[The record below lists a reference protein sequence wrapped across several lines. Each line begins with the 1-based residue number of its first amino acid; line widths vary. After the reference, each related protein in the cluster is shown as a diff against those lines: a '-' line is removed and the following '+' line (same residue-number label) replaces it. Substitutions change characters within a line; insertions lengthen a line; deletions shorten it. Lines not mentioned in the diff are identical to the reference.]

1 MEAKLLKKKSKK
13 KLFIWIGSILGGLII
28 IGCVGGYF
36 AINYT
41 ADKVLDAM
49 FESAVKE
56 EGTGDTATTPPADS
70 GLSPSESPSSSPSAS
85 DAEAQGTSSPEASEP
100 AQTGNSGGTTPS
112 QEASA
117 PPSKGAS
124 APPSTEASTP
134 PSSDPSPTPS
144 SSYTPEISTDK
155 AEEVK
160 EDISFSEKTKVMTV
174 MLKRLSVDDIK
185 TLQQLASGGLT
196 LEKKKEAKAIILEKL
211 SEKEYDELIE
221 IAKKYGLSQ
230 GKSYADSQQEDLTN

>member
-28 IGCVGGYF
+28 IGCIGGYF

-49 FESAVKE
+49 FESAVTE
-56 EGTGDTATTPPADS
+56 EATGDTTTTPPADS
-70 GLSPSESPSSSPSAS
+70 SVSPSESPSSSPSAS
-85 DAEAQGTSSPEASEP
+85 DAETQGTSSPEASDP
-100 AQTGNSGGTTPS
+100 VQSGNSGGSTPS

-117 PPSKGAS
+117 PPSK
-124 APPSTEASTP
+124 EASTP
-134 PSSDPSPTPS
+134 PSSNPSPSPS
-144 SSYTPEISTDK
+144 STYSGEISTEK
-155 AEEVK
+155 AEQVK

-185 TLQQLASGGLT
+185 TLQQLAGGGLT

-211 SEKEYDELIE
+211 SEKEYDELIA

-230 GKSYADSQQEDLTN
+230 GRSYADSKN